1 MAAKNTSAPTSEI
14 GAVTGNGIAVMS
26 WGTFIDQSEKAA
38 ELLWPQSVN
47 LYDLMRKDGQI
58 KALLNGMIL
67 PITRYNWMID
77 ANGCDMATVKR
88 LAEDLNLPIMGEDPG
103 PMGRSRRRFKFR
115 EHLKLTLRT
124 GLVYGHAFYEKVGE
138 YDEEG
143 WWRLRKLGPRM
154 PKTITEIKNA
164 DDGGLQWIK
173 QNLGPDA
180 KKMPVEHLACWVW
193 EQEPGSWVGESFLRP
208 MYKHWLR
215 KDRLLRVDAMSIEKN
230 GMGVP
235 MAVAPQMATRGAKR
249 NVLAAL
255 RRVMA
260 GKDTGLVLEQGWDAK
275 FKGVEGTLPD
285 AIKSIQYDDEQMA
298 RTALM
303 MFAQLGQGGSSGN
316 RALGETFVDFFA
328 LAQDACA
335 HWYADTFNEHVIE
348 DWVDIN
354 LGEDSPAPLL
364 VFERDSNPELS
375 IADIKIGVDAGLIV
389 ANHETKLW
397 FAEKHGLPEPEEED
411 EAEETEPELVPV
423 APATLV
429 PVPAEPETTA
439 VAAERQR
446 AGSPQV
452 QYASPAG
459 RFALPARKLRRQPF
473 DHEIKAE
480 VDFEAIEAEYE
491 DSVQAMI
498 TAYGPIRESQ
508 IDEVVEGIVA
518 ALSATDVDDAIDA
531 LVTVGATPA
540 GQAELMG
547 IVGPLVESASAAA
560 VAEGIAQGLDV
571 SAVDVA
577 AALEKVEAR
586 VDGLVRVM
594 ATEFAAAATRQALNR
609 TGGSLSAAEIGA
621 QVKTHLES
629 LSDAY
634 LKDQFGGVAQTAINS
649 GRMETFINNA
659 NFTRLYASELLDRN
673 TCTVCANKDGE
684 EYDSADAA
692 LADYPSG
699 GYVSCQ
705 GGIRCRGTLVGVGDE
720 A

>member
-1 MAAKNTSAPTSEI
+1 MAAKDTSAPTSEI

-26 WGTFIDQSEKAA
+26 WGTFIDESEKAT

-47 LYDLMRKDGQI
+47 LYDLMRKDGQV

-77 ANGCDMATVKR
+77 PNGASDAVVRR
-88 LAEDLNLPIMGEDPG
+88 LAEDLNLPIRGEDPG
-103 PMGRSRRRFKFR
+103 PLGRSKRRFKFR

-143 WWRLRKLGPRM
+143 YWRLRKLGPRM

-164 DDGGLQWIK
+164 DDGGLKWVK

-180 KKMPVEHLACWVW
+180 KKIPVEHLACWVW

-235 MAVAPQMATRGAKR
+235 IAVAPAMATRGAKR
-249 NVLAAL
+249 NVLSAL

-260 GKDTGLVLEQGWDAK
+260 GKDTGLVMEQGWDAK

-303 MFAQLGQGGSSGN
+303 MFAQLGQTQSGS

-335 HWYADTFNEHVIE
+335 HWYADVFNEHVIE

-354 LGEDSPAPLL
+354 EGEDSPAPLL
-364 VFERDSNPELS
+364 VFERDSNPELGM
-375 IADIKIGVDAGLIV
+375 ADLKLAVDAGFIKV
-389 ANHETKLW
+389 DHETRTW
-397 FAEKHGLPEPEEED
+397 FADKHGLPEPEEED
-411 EAEETEPELVPV
+411 ETEEPDPEIVPV

-429 PVPAEPETTA
+429 PVPAEPDSTA
-439 VAAERQR
+439 VAAERR
-446 AGSPQV
+446 RGGSPQT
-452 QYASPAG
+452 YSSPAG
-459 RFALPARKLRRQPF
+459 RFALPARKLRRAPF

-480 VDFEAIEAEYE
+480 VDFDVIEAEYE
-491 DSVQAMI
+491 DSVAAMI
-498 TAYGPIRESQ
+498 KAYGPIRESQ
-508 IDEVVEGIVA
+508 IDEVVAGIIA
-518 ALSATDVDDAIDA
+518 ALDIDDVDEAMIA
-531 LVTVGATPA
+531 LASVGATPA

-547 IVGPLVESASAAA
+547 IVGPLVESSSAAA
-560 VAEGIAQGLDV
+560 VAEGLAQGLDV

-594 ATEFAAAATRQALNR
+594 AAEFSAAATRQALNR

-621 QVKTHLES
+621 QVKEHLEG
-629 LSDAY
+629 LTDAY

-649 GRMETFINNA
+649 GRVETFIKNA

>member
-1 MAAKNTSAPTSEI
+1 MAAVNQNAPTSEI

-26 WGTFIDQSEKAA
+26 WGTFMDQSEKAA
-38 ELLWPQSVN
+38 ELLWPRSVD

-77 ANGCDMATVKR
+77 ANGASPEVVNR
-88 LAEDLNLPIMGEDPG
+88 LAEDLNLPIRGQEPR
-103 PMGRSRRRFKFR
+103 PVGRSRRRFKFR

-124 GLVYGHAFYEKVGE
+124 GLVYGHSFSEKVGE

-143 WWRLRKLGPRM
+143 WWRLRKLGARM

-164 DDGGLQWIK
+164 DDGGLKWIK

-180 KKMPVEHLACWVW
+180 KRIPVEHLACWVW
-193 EQEPGSWVGESFLRP
+193 EQDPGSWVGESFLRP

-235 MAVAPQMATRGAKR
+235 MAVAPQMATKGAKR

-260 GKDTGLVLEQGWDAK
+260 GKDSGLVLETGWDAK

-335 HWYADTFNEHVIE
+335 YWYADTFNEHVIE

-354 LGEDSPAPLL
+354 VGEDENAPLL
-364 VFERDSNPELS
+364 VFERDSNPELA
-375 IADIKIGVDAGLIV
+375 IADLKLAADAGFITM
-389 ANHETKLW
+389 NHETKAW
-397 FAEKHGLPEPEEED
+397 FADKHGLPEPEEEEDTPD
-411 EAEETEPELVPV
+411 ELEPPVAVAPVSVLPV
-423 APATLV
+423 AP
-429 PVPAEPETTA
+429 EPDPTA
-439 VAAERQR
+439 VAAERR
-446 AGSPQV
+446 SHGSPQTY
-452 QYASPAG
+452 QSPAG
-459 RFALPARKLRRQPF
+459 RFALPARKLRRAPF
-473 DHEIKAE
+473 EHEILAE
-480 VDFEAIEAEYE
+480 VDFDAMEAEYE
-491 DSVQAMI
+491 TTVDAMI
-498 TAYGPIRESQ
+498 KAYGPIRTAQ
-508 IDEVVEGIVA
+508 IDEVVEGIIA
-518 ALSATDVDDAIDA
+518 ALDTEDIDEGIKA
-531 LVTVGATPA
+531 LVAVGATPA
-540 GQAELMG
+540 GQAELME
-547 IVGPLVESASAAA
+547 IVGPLVESASEAA
-560 VAEGIAQGLDV
+560 VAEGLAQGLDV
-571 SAVDVA
+571 SSVDVA

-594 ATEFAAAATRQALNR
+594 ANEFAAAATRQALNR

-621 QVKTHLES
+621 QVKEHLEG
-629 LSDAY
+629 LSDSY
-634 LKDQFGGVAQTAINS
+634 LKDQFGGVTQTAINS
-649 GRMETFINNA
+649 GRVETYLRNA

-673 TCTVCANKDGE
+673 TCPVCANKDGE
-684 EYDSADAA
+684 EYTTVDSA
-692 LADYPSG
+692 LVDYPSG